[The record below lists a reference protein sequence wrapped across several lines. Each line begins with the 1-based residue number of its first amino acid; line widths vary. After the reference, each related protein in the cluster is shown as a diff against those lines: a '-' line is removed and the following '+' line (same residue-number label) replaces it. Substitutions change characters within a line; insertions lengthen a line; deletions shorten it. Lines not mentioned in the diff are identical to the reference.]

1 MLGDIS
7 TKSKENDFA
16 ILIASSIE
24 TIFGSTNSPTILTKA
39 AVISLF
45 VLCCFSTT
53 TRPLNFLFNAM
64 FFYLIIK
71 CY

>member
-1 MLGDIS
+1 MFGEIS
-7 TKSKENDFA
+7 TKSNENDFA
-16 ILIASSIE
+16 MFIASSIE
-24 TIFGSTNSPTILTKA
+24 TIFGSTLSPTILTKA

-45 VLCCFSTT
+45 VLCCFSTI
-53 TRPLNFLFNAM
+53 TRPLYLLFNVM